1 LKKKIIKRF
10 LCSLFALLLLL
21 VLTGCGTEK
30 ISVHSTGVWEKFVWF
45 FASLIK
51 FLSFGGSMGIG
62 IILLTLIIKTLLFPL
77 MAFQIK
83 STKKMQVIQPEIK
96 KIQQK
101 YPGKDMESQRLQ
113 SEEMKRLY
121 SENGINMYA
130 GCLPTLAQMPFLW
143 ALFQSISRVEE
154 IHSGRFLWLDLG
166 QCDPYYVLPLLASIF
181 TFISSWL
188 SMKTAPEQNGMTKSM
203 TYVMPVMIFFMAFRI
218 FSGVALY
225 WVVQNI
231 YQAIQTLLISNPFKI
246 EKERQA
252 KIQAERDLEK
262 AKRKALKKA
271 LKKK

>member
-1 LKKKIIKRF
+1 MRKKVIKRF
-10 LCSLFALLLLL
+10 LYGFSALSLLLT
-21 VLTGCGTEK
+21 LTGCGTEK
-30 ISVHSTGVWEKFVWF
+30 ISAHSTGAWEKFVWF

-62 IILLTLIIKTLLFPL
+62 IILLTLIIKTVLFPL
-77 MAFQIK
+77 MAFQMK
-83 STKKMQVIQPEIK
+83 STKKMQEIQPEIK

-101 YPGKDMESQRLQ
+101 YPGKDMESRRSQ
-113 SEEMKRLY
+113 SEEMQRMY
-121 SENGINMYA
+121 SENGVNMYA
-130 GCLPTLAQMPFLW
+130 GCLPLLAQMPFLW
-143 ALFQSISRVEE
+143 ALFQSISKVEE
-154 IHSGRFLWLDLG
+154 IHSGHFLWLDLG
-166 QCDPYYVLPLLASIF
+166 QYDPYYVLPVLAAIF

-203 TYVMPVMIFFMAFRI
+203 TYVMPVMIFLMAFRI

-231 YQAIQTLLISNPFKI
+231 YQAIQTLLINNPFKI

-262 AKRKALKKA
+262 AKLKVMKKA